1 MVGGQSLTG
10 GQEEGS
16 AIYREWSECR
26 VGSVLL
32 GWVDLRSELYG

>member
-16 AIYREWSECR
+16 AIYRGQSCM
-26 VGSVLL
+26 VKGSVLL
-32 GWVDLRSELYG
+32 GRAQCWTEA